1 MANLPILYRIQELD
15 SKALALKKSLAQ
27 AASNPNLAA
36 LRTLHQQSEKALTA
50 VNAQRRQNTISQH
63 KLELELKT
71 CQDLLQHEED
81 KLYNGTVVSSRSLE
95 QVQQKAQEYRIQQGK
110 IEDQILE
117 LLENDEKQS
126 AEQEELR
133 KRLTSCEQ
141 EIAEI
146 EREMKQQSAEV
157 ALQLSEME
165 MELDELRPQIP
176 LPWLERYQKI
186 AKAHSGI
193 GITKIKTDSC
203 GACHVGL
210 SDSLLRKAKQGEDAL
225 IFCENCGRILYYS

>member
-1 MANLPILYRIQELD
+1 MANLPILYRIQELE
-15 SKALALKKSLAQ
+15 SKGLAFKKSLDQ
-27 AASNPNLAA
+27 AANNPNLVAIK
-36 LRTLHQQSEKALTA
+36 TLHQQSEKALSA
-50 VNAQRRQNTISQH
+50 LNDQRRQNTISQH

-71 CQDLLQHEED
+71 CQDLLKHEED
-81 KLYNGTVVSSRSLE
+81 KLYNGTIVSSRSLE
-95 QVQQKAQEYRIQQGK
+95 QVQQKAQEYRSQQGK
-110 IEDQILE
+110 IEDQILV
-117 LLENDEKQS
+117 LLEKDEKQS

-141 EIAEI
+141 EITKI
-146 EREMKQQSAEV
+146 EKEMKLQSAEV

-165 MELDELRPQIP
+165 MELDELKPQIP
-176 LPWLERYQKI
+176 PPWLERYQRI

-193 GITKIKTDSC
+193 GITKIKNDSC